1 MARIQTFNKIAPEGL
16 AILEDR
22 GHTVGPEI
30 DDPDAILVRS
40 AKLHEIEFGPSLKAI
55 ARAGAGVNNVPV
67 DRCTTEGIAV
77 FNTPGS
83 NANSVKEL
91 VVAGLMLSSRN
102 IIGGTPGSSPLT
114 PVRPT

>member
-55 ARAGAGVNNVPV
+55 GRAGAGVNNVPV
-67 DRCTTEGIAV
+67 DRCTELKESSV
-77 FNTPGS
+77 FNTPGIQR
-83 NANSVKEL
+83 EL
-91 VVAGLMLSSRN
+91 REGTGHVAGLMLSSRK
-102 IIGGTPGSSPLT
+102 IIGGYTWV
-114 PVRPT
+114 PVA